1 MTACRDVQDL
11 IVSMKRAINTDQLR
25 PFSVYSSFKEQ
36 CILNAPISKPLLIC
50 ILVGVKELGGK
61 GEIVC
66 PMQSF
71 VFLPNTA
78 TIDMRNVPGD
88 EYLALLIEFEHSD
101 FDQFRTRG
109 RKEPRLVQGAID
121 RDLARTLTQFV
132 EWSSYARPEL
142 WHFRRQEL
150 LGAIYLAGYED
161 VGCIAGRD
169 SLSHQIHRIVS
180 GSVSDDWTVERIASK
195 LAVSQA
201 TLRRRI
207 KAEETSIKAVVER
220 ARLGHALH
228 LVQTTMEPVGRIA
241 ERCGYLSQSRFTDKF
256 KRLFGVTPSELRR
269 TRLP

>member
-1 MTACRDVQDL
+1 VTAGRDMQELVAA
-11 IVSMKRAINTDQLR
+11 MKRAINTDQAR

-36 CILNAPISKPLLIC
+36 CILNAPIGKPLLIC
-50 ILVGVKELGGK
+50 VLVGVKELGSK

-66 PMQSF
+66 PAQSF
-71 VFLPNTA
+71 LFLPNTA

-88 EYLALLIEFEHSD
+88 EYLALLIEFEHAD

-109 RKEPRLVQGAID
+109 RKEPQAVQGEIAP
-121 RDLARTLTQFV
+121 DLARTLTQYI
-132 EWSSYARPEL
+132 EWSGYARPEL

-150 LGAIYLAGYED
+150 LGAIYLSGYED
-161 VGCIAGRD
+161 VDCIAGRD
-169 SLSHQIHRIVS
+169 SLSHQIHRIIS
-180 GSVSDDWTVERIASK
+180 ESVSDDWTVERIAST
-195 LAVSQA
+195 LAVSPA

-228 LVQTTMEPVGRIA
+228 LVQTTMEPIGRIA

-269 TRLP
+269 TRVP